1 MKNEKALKLLLELKM
16 SIKVLLTDISEK
28 NKLKI
33 NNDLFFEK
41 DNGDEIYAYD
51 ICDNDTVYLPF
62 NYDLNIFKILLR
74 SILILTSCPQLQCFF
89 C

>member
-51 ICDNDTVYLPF
+51 ICDNDIVYLPF
-62 NYDLNIFKILLR
+62 SYAKNQWL
-74 SILILTSCPQLQCFF
+74 
-89 C
+89 

>member
-1 MKNEKALKLLLELKM
+1 M
-16 SIKVLLTDISEK
+16 SIKVSLKDISEK

-51 ICDNDTVYLPF
+51 ICDNDIVYLPF
-62 NYDLNIFKILLR
+62 SYAKIQGYKRPSRKNFKKPI
-74 SILILTSCPQLQCFF
+74 
-89 C
+89 